1 MSASLADIESKFS
14 REIAGAS
21 TPDQLDAL
29 QRDYL
34 GRKGVFNAL
43 LENIKNLPADQKQKF
58 GKDVNILKGKVQD
71 LILAK
76 KLEAEERVLTESIG
90 SQNVDGS
97 LPSYPHALGH
107 LHPVHQVLDEVVQI
121 FAAMGFSV
129 ADGPEIETEEN
140 NFDKLNIPDDHPAK
154 DMHDTFYVDMSPAKR
169 DPAQTLLNLDAGARK
184 PRPEFLLR
192 THTSPVQ
199 IREMLRQRES
209 GRHALRLIAPGK
221 VYRHEAIDA
230 THSSVFHQVE
240 GLVIDK
246 DISFADLKGTLELF
260 VRRFFGDQVK
270 TRLQPSFFPF
280 VEPGAE
286 MHISCTICGGKNASC
301 PVCKGSGWLEMLG
314 AGMVHPNVFKA
325 AGYDPEEYTGFAFG
339 MGIERIAMIRYGIAD
354 MRLFFENHT
363 DFLSQF

>member
-1 MSASLADIESKFS
+1 MSASLADIEKKFS

-21 TPDQLDAL
+21 TPEQLENL
-29 QRDYL
+29 QREYL
-34 GRKGVFNAL
+34 GRKGVFNGL
-43 LENIKNLPADQKQKF
+43 LENIKDLPADQKQKF
-58 GKDVNILKGKVQD
+58 GKDVNVLKGKVQD
-71 LILAK
+71 QILAK
-76 KLEAEERVLTESIG
+76 KLEAEDKVLTDAIG
-90 SQNVDGS
+90 SQKSDGS
-97 LPSYPHALGH
+97 LPAYPHAQGH
-107 LHPVHQVLDEVVQI
+107 LHPVHQVLDEVTGI

-154 DMHDTFYVDMSPAKR
+154 DMHDTFYVDMNPTKR
-169 DPAQTLLNLDAGARK
+169 DPGQTLLNIPEAQK
-184 PRPEFLLR
+184 PRSGFLLR

-199 IREMLRQRES
+199 IREMLRQRQNS
-209 GRHALRLIAPGK
+209 QHALRLIAPGK
-221 VYRHEAIDA
+221 VFRHEAIDA

-260 VRRFFGDQVK
+260 VKRFFGDQVK

-286 MHISCTICGGKNASC
+286 MHISCTICGGKSATC

-314 AGMVHPNVFKA
+314 AGMVHPNVLKA
-325 AGYDPEEYTGFAFG
+325 TGYDPEEYTGFAFG

-354 MRLFFENHT
+354 MRLFFENHL